1 MHSQQILSDAK
12 AVLQRYYLLS
22 QGVKS
27 LGAYVEANNIALK
40 TLNKKQ
46 KDFDIQ
52 ESLYNSSIE
61 VFKKIVDEVYS
72 RNLGEIQ
79 ETLNIGLQYVFFDKN
94 YGASIEVSDFKTK
107 TIELYL
113 LDRSVDPPRKS
124 DMKDGVGNGV
134 RSVVSFILL
143 VFYLIRCGRKRLI
156 FADEA
161 YSAISETYV
170 DKFFS
175 FASSLCEKKGLTLVL
190 ITHDPRFLIYA
201 DKRYSVSDGKVLEIL
216 EDIKK

>member
-46 KDFDIQ
+46 KDFDIK

>member
-1 MHSQQILSDAK
+1 LSDAK